1 MSDARITAGRKLA
14 ADLNA
19 IRKESGVSVKDVM
32 DATRLAEN
40 VVEEMEITGLV
51 SNPMFNR
58 VYLRSIFRSYAR
70 AIGLEESSVLNAL
83 EEALGGTYDGSL
95 RPGAD
100 LETVNVDENDRMSSD
115 KATDEDTSA
124 RNESGTDEAP
134 GSGSE
139 VDETEDGETVADP
152 EANKATQQGPEL
164 SATSVSSAPSPPV
177 PSALPGP
184 AQPAGRVVLLP
195 NMRGMWVAAVA
206 AIVLIALIAVAA
218 LWVVSRSDTAQEDI
232 QGSPGATEAVEQP
245 ALIELPKPTLPDTLS
260 IAVTAS
266 VEPLDPI
273 RITLDMEQQMLISSV
288 TDTVQLPI
296 EPFVRFPLW
305 IEMDSTVVFRF
316 LQVAEFEREV
326 EHATFTVEGHKLP
339 PEWVDEAGVYTVNRD
354 SVLSWLRRQSDVP

>member
-1 MSDARITAGRKLA
+1 MSDARITAGRRLA

-70 AIGLEESSVLNAL
+70 AIGLEEAPVLHAL

-95 RPGAD
+95 RSGAD
-100 LETVNVDENDRMSSD
+100 VNVDENDRLSSGR
-115 KATDEDTSA
+115 ASDEDTTA
-124 RNESGTDEAP
+124 RNGPEKDEAP
-134 GSGSE
+134 GGGSE
-139 VDETEDGETVADP
+139 VDEMEDGETVADP
-152 EANKATQQGPEL
+152 GAIEATQQD
-164 SATSVSSAPSPPV
+164 SVPSP
-177 PSALPGP
+177 LPGP
-184 AQPAGRVVLLP
+184 ARPAGRVVLLP
-195 NMRGMWVAAVA
+195 NMRGMWVAAIA
-206 AIVLIALIAVAA
+206 AIVLVALIAIAA
-218 LWVVSRSDTAQEDI
+218 LWVVSRSDTTQENI
-232 QGSPGATEAVEQP
+232 QGNPDTREAVEQP
-245 ALIELPKPTLPDTLS
+245 ASLERPEPTLPDTLS

-273 RITLDMEQQMLISSV
+273 RITLDMEQQILISSV
-288 TDTVQLPI
+288 TDTVQLRI

-316 LQVAEFEREV
+316 LQIAEFEREV
-326 EHATFTVEGHKLP
+326 EHATFTLEGHVVP
-339 PEWVDEAGVYTVNRD
+339 PEWVDEDGVYTVNRD